1 MFSEI
6 TSITLQNFS
15 VFTCTQYY
23 PKLISFKIDFL
34 GRRHE
39 ETWPFSSLS
48 WKRFWK
54 KNHGAIRTS
63 LHHQNGHAKSRD
75 TVLQFA
81 KSELTKHVITGG
93 YMHLDNDWW
102 ALKSTKINACN
113 THPLAHLILNISII
127 FCNGV

>member
-15 VFTCTQYY
+15 VFIMYTV
-23 PKLISFKIDFL
+23 LSKIDIFQNCLFRQTTWRDMAILFTKLKTFL
-34 GRRHE
+34 
-39 ETWPFSSLS
+39 
-48 WKRFWK
+48 K
-54 KNHGAIRTS
+54 KNHGSIRTS

-93 YMHLDNDWW
+93 YMHLDNNWW
-102 ALKSTKINACN
+102 AFTSTKINAFN
-113 THPLAHLILNISII
+113 THSLAHLILNLNY
-127 FCNGV
+127 FL